1 MMRRTLNTLLLLVAL
16 VVTSCVNEPQSHE
29 HTIITI
35 EDGQFIKNNKPYYF
49 IGANL
54 WYGAILG
61 SEGDGGDRARL
72 ARELDFLKS
81 QGVTN
86 LRVAVGGEGERQYA
100 SKISPILQPMPG
112 EYNDELLVGLDYL
125 MYQLQ
130 LRDMS
135 AVLYLANAW
144 EWSGGFI
151 QYLQW
156 AGEVDNDFDADGCS
170 WTEYRAAAAKFV
182 QSDKAKEIL
191 NNHIRYIISRTN
203 IYTGQRYID
212 DPAIFSWQLCNEPRA
227 FSEESKEALYNWVDE
242 TSTLIRSLDPNH
254 MISTGSE
261 GRMGCEGDI
270 ELFERIHSLENIS
283 YLNAHMWSLNWSW
296 IDRTDMDGSI
306 DSTIA
311 TCTDYLNE
319 HIEVAQRVNKPLV
332 VEEFG
337 LPRDNMQIKR
347 GTATTHRDRLYRNVF
362 AMVIESAKTNGV
374 FAGCN
379 FWSWGGEAE
388 QIEGQE
394 FWQKDMDYSGD
405 PPQEAQGL
413 NSVYVDDLSTLAII
427 KENIDLL

>member
-1 MMRRTLNTLLLLVAL
+1 MIRTLNSLLILLTLAL
-16 VVTSCVNEPQSHE
+16 SSCVESSRSGVE
-29 HTIITI
+29 DIVTI
-35 EDGQFIKNNKPYYF
+35 EDGQFIKGGKAYYF
-49 IGANL
+49 IGTNF
-54 WYGAILG
+54 WYGAILASQG
-61 SEGDGGDRARL
+61 EGGDRERL

-81 QGVTN
+81 QGITN
-86 LRVAVGGEGERQYA
+86 LRVAVGGEGTKSYA
-100 SKISPILQPMPG
+100 SKISPILQPNAG
-112 EYNDELLVGLDYL
+112 EYDDELLDGLDYL

-130 LRDMS
+130 LRDMN

-156 AGEVDNDFDADGCS
+156 AGEVEDDFDADGCS
-170 WTEYRAAAAKFV
+170 WTEYRAAATKFMRS
-182 QSDKAKEIL
+182 QRAKELL
-191 NNHIRYIISRTN
+191 NDHIKYIVSRRN
-203 IYTGQRYID
+203 RYTGERYID

-227 FSEESKEALYNWVDE
+227 FSEESKEALYSWVDE
-242 TSTLIRSLDPNH
+242 TSALIRSLDPNH

-261 GRMGCEGDI
+261 GQMGCEGDL
-270 ELFERIHSLENIS
+270 ELFERIHALENIS
-283 YLNAHMWSLNWSW
+283 YINAHMWSLNWSW

-311 TCTDYLNE
+311 KCTDYLNE
-319 HIEVAQRVNKPLV
+319 HIEVAQLLNKPLV

-362 AMVIESAKTNGV
+362 AMVVESAKTGGV

-379 FWSWGGEAE
+379 FWSWGGYAE
-388 QIEGQE
+388 QIEGRE
-394 FWQKDMDYSGD
+394 FWQAGMDYSGD

-427 KENIDLL
+427 KESIDLL